1 MSQAEKLTLDV
12 SGARLYY
19 ETEGSGP
26 VLVMVPGANGD
37 NNVFKPVRAFLKH
50 NFTVVTYDRRGFS
63 QSELTGPQDYDR
75 RLETDADDVQSL
87 ISHLTKEPAVVFG
100 SSSGAIVALKVLSRY
115 PSSVRAVVAHEP
127 PLVKVLPDSQKWTE
141 FFQSVYDLKAESGIP
156 AAMQKFTSILSN
168 RSDAVLMA
176 ADSPMKISE
185 AAIGNVQY
193 WFEHEL
199 LQYSGS
205 NPDLDAIKQNA
216 DKLILA
222 VGLASEN
229 DFPSLPAKELSKA
242 LNRPI
247 LALPG
252 GHFGYVAEPENFARQ
267 LIAGLEQ

>member
-1 MSQAEKLTLDV
+1 MSQAEQHTLDV

-115 PSSVRAVVAHEP
+115 PSSVRAV
-127 PLVKVLPDSQKWTE
+127 
-141 FFQSVYDLKAESGIP
+141 SVYDLKAESGIP

-168 RSDAVLMA
+168 RSDAMLMA
-176 ADSPMKISE
+176 ADSPMKRS
-185 AAIGNVQY
+185 
-193 WFEHEL
+193 
-199 LQYSGS
+199 S

-242 LNRPI
+242 LNRPS

-252 GHFGYVAEPENFARQ
+252 GHLGYVAEPEDFARQ